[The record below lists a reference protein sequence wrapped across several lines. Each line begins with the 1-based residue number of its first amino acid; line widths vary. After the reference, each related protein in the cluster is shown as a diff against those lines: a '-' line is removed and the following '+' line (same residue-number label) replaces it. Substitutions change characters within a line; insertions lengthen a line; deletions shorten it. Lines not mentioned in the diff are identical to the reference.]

1 MIVSRNASYRRV
13 PTQGASDTVLV
24 RQGTLSDAEDIN
36 SRKDNAVLKLHGMR
50 GAEVSRSE

>member
-1 MIVSRNASYRRV
+1 MSRNASYRRV
-13 PTQGASDTVLV
+13 PTQGVSDTVLV